1 MFLLFGEEYEHK
13 FNDICFDR
21 ISDASKKSIEIDKFI
36 SYFTHYIYRMEKL
49 LVVLLVASATVC
61 FLTNLLVL
69 VILTKRRKRRSIS
82 KNIKSGRQN
91 QEMNNGNT
99 RWNPVNTFRYQIVTS
114 QCFAGIVASAVVI
127 YPLKVFF
134 KLDWIIFFGSW
145 YYEILSKIKVLQYVY
160 ISCI

>member
-1 MFLLFGEEYEHK
+1 MFLLSGEEYEHK
-13 FNDICFDR
+13 FNDICFDW
-21 ISDASKKSIEIDKFI
+21 ISDASKKSIKIDKFI
-36 SYFTHYIYRMEKL
+36 SYSTHYIYRMEKL

-69 VILTKRRKRRSIS
+69 VILTKRRKRRSVS
-82 KNIKSGRQN
+82 KNIKSGAQN

-127 YPLKVFF
+127 YPLKVYL
-134 KLDWIIFFGSW
+134 KLD
-145 YYEILSKIKVLQYVY
+145 
-160 ISCI
+160 